1 MTTENI
7 LTPELSA
14 AYARLVRE
22 IERSWLTLM
31 LREAHGPG
39 GEGLP

>member
-1 MTTENI
+1 VSPETI

-22 IERSWLTLM
+22 IERAWLTLM